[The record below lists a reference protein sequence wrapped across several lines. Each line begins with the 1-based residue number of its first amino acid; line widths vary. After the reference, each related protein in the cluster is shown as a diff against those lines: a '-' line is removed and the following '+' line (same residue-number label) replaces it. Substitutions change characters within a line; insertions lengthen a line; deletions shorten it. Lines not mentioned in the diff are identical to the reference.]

1 MSEPSAP
8 TSSRDDWSPDELAA
22 LLNTLA
28 DGSLSEREQRRLG
41 HLLQQSEAARQAFR
55 EFAALHA
62 GLYYDYATLL
72 TPSLPPPDELSDESA
87 GLARLARS
95 ADPVDRWSLRAA
107 GVDGQLGVGQPSAP
121 ATWQR
126 PVRLSLAVLTAAAIT
141 VVAIAS
147 GLFQPDANRPV
158 AERPPLAH
166 VTRAHFLVPGDPA
179 RPLWVGQP
187 LEPGLVALLSGGIE
201 LTLRNGVVI
210 TLEGPGEIDLQ
221 DELQAFLRAGN
232 ATVRM
237 PKGMHGFR
245 LATQAA
251 DVLDLGTEF
260 SVMAGPDSVTDV
272 QVFDGEVIATGK
284 GMAGAG
290 RFPQR
295 LSAGEAMRFSPTGA
309 TTPTAIRWHPRR
321 FVRRLAATVGT
332 PDPGPL
338 DQGDPQAVALD
349 LQGFGRPNQRES
361 LPVVRVQTPPQ
372 IDGRLDDWQEAISF
386 FVARDEQQ
394 AAAEWV
400 EGRLMY
406 DEHYFYIAAHV
417 GDPFPMRNACDPEVN
432 PFFGWRGGGLQVRLS
447 TDRTSGWPVTGNA
460 PAYYAKRQESPT
472 PAEIAAAANPRLNH
486 LTMWY
491 HAASGTACL
500 TVSHGMDTDTLTV
513 NPEGFRAAYQMDAD
527 GRGYVAE
534 YAVPWRLLNCA
545 DDPPRSGDV
554 LAVTWQTMWGDE
566 NGLLERD
573 RLYECRNPIEPR
585 RIFVWE
591 RAATWGRAEYR

>member
-72 TPSLPPPDELSDESA
+72 TPSLPPLDELSDESA

-126 PVRLSLAVLTAAAIT
+126 PVGLSLAVLTAAAIT
-141 VVAIAS
+141 VVAIAN
-147 GLFQPDANRPV
+147 GLFQSDANRPV

-201 LTLRNGVVI
+201 LTLRKGVVI

-221 DELQAFLRAGN
+221 GELQAFLHHGN

-245 LATQAA
+245 LATQAT

-260 SVMAGPDSVTDV
+260 AVMAGAGLVTDV
-272 QVFDGEVIATGK
+272 QVFDG
-284 GMAGAG
+284 
-290 RFPQR
+290 
-295 LSAGEAMRFSPTGA
+295 
-309 TTPTAIRWHPRR
+309 
-321 FVRRLAATVGT
+321 
-332 PDPGPL
+332 
-338 DQGDPQAVALD
+338 
-349 LQGFGRPNQRES
+349 
-361 LPVVRVQTPPQ
+361 
-372 IDGRLDDWQEAISF
+372 
-386 FVARDEQQ
+386 
-394 AAAEWV
+394 
-400 EGRLMY
+400 
-406 DEHYFYIAAHV
+406 
-417 GDPFPMRNACDPEVN
+417 
-432 PFFGWRGGGLQVRLS
+432 RG
-447 TDRTSGWPVTGNA
+447 
-460 PAYYAKRQESPT
+460 
-472 PAEIAAAANPRLNH
+472 
-486 LTMWY
+486 
-491 HAASGTACL
+491 
-500 TVSHGMDTDTLTV
+500 
-513 NPEGFRAAYQMDAD
+513 
-527 GRGYVAE
+527 
-534 YAVPWRLLNCA
+534 
-545 DDPPRSGDV
+545 
-554 LAVTWQTMWGDE
+554 
-566 NGLLERD
+566 
-573 RLYECRNPIEPR
+573 
-585 RIFVWE
+585 
-591 RAATWGRAEYR
+591 